1 MNERIAIIGMAGMF
15 PMASDL
21 DSYWRNIVER
31 KDCITDVPPDRW
43 PVSDYL
49 SDDDRRDHLYVAKGG
64 FLPAITFD
72 PLQYGIAPNSLP
84 AIDTSQLLTLVTAG
98 QALNDAGYGTD
109 REFDR
114 QRVSVIYGVTG
125 AQELVIPLGARLGH
139 PYWRQALH
147 RAGVSDQQ
155 AEQVVDQIADSYAE
169 WHEQSFP
176 GLLGNVVAGRIAN
189 RFNFGGSNC
198 VVDAAC
204 ASSLSALHLACLE
217 LRAGLCDMVVTGGV
231 DTFNDP
237 FMYMCF
243 SKIKALAN
251 DGRAKPYDRQAD
263 GTSLGEGVGCL
274 ILKRYQEA
282 RDAGDQIYATII
294 NIGTSSDGRGHA
306 VYEPSVEGQMKA
318 LRNTYQDID
327 PTTITLLEGHGTGT
341 KVGDHVELQALHKVY
356 SKVDRYKWCALG
368 SVKSQIGH
376 TKAAAGIA
384 GIIKCVLAL
393 QHRTIPPT
401 INCNSP
407 HPLLLSPESPFYL
420 ATDSQ
425 PWPTAGYP
433 RRAAVSS
440 FGFGGS
446 NFHCLLEEGDD
457 YRPTTTTE
465 VNSYSNG
472 FSVTIDGANY
482 RQQTNKTVAL
492 SSSTADNAA
501 GQRGYQQGT
510 ASMTSNGD
518 LLAAWSRMQE
528 QTAQLHAK
536 FLDGQ
541 QQSLQTLNDLLAN
554 EGSSSDQP
562 TAQTDSKEDNDKEL
576 PLSPPS
582 PPVAS
587 NGNPPVASNGKE
599 LTNGLLA
606 TDTND
611 LQQTVLAVVA
621 DKTGYPTEA
630 INLDMKIEE
639 DLGID
644 SIKRVEIL
652 SALKERYPNLPTNDE
667 QLIVAN
673 SLREIVELSQQKKK

>member
-1 MNERIAIIGMAGMF
+1 MNGERIAIVGMAGMF
-15 PMASDL
+15 PMAGDL
-21 DSYWRNIVER
+21 GRYWQNVVEGR
-31 KDCITDVPPDRW
+31 DCITDVPPSRW
-43 PVSDYL
+43 SVGDYL
-49 SDDDRRDHLYVAKGG
+49 SNDDRRDHLYVAKGG
-64 FLPAITFD
+64 FLPTLTFD

-84 AIDTSQLLTLVTAG
+84 AIDTSQLLTLVTAN
-98 QALNDAGYGTD
+98 QALNDAGYGAERD
-109 REFDR
+109 FDR

-139 PYWRQALH
+139 PYWRKALH
-147 RAGVSDQQ
+147 RAGVSGPQ
-155 AEQVVDQIADSYAE
+155 AEQVIDQIADSYAE

-243 SKIKALAN
+243 SKIKALAS

-282 RDAGDQIYATII
+282 RDAGDHIYATIV

-306 VYEPSVEGQMKA
+306 VYEPSVDGQVKA
-318 LRNTYQDID
+318 LLNTYQDID

-341 KVGDHVELQALHKVY
+341 KVGDHVELQALHKVF
-356 SKVDRYKWCALG
+356 SNNNRHKWCALG

-384 GIIKCVLAL
+384 GVIKCVMAL

-420 ATDSQ
+420 ANDSR
-425 PWPTAGYP
+425 PWPTTGYP

-446 NFHCLLEEGDD
+446 NFHCLLEEGDN
-457 YRPTTTTE
+457 YRSTTTTA
-465 VNSYSNG
+465 VNSPSNG
-472 FSVTIDGANY
+472 FSVTLDGANY
-482 RQQTNKTVAL
+482 RDENNKTVAL
-492 SSSTADNAA
+492 SGTTADNAA
-501 GQRGYQQGT
+501 GQRRYQQGT
-510 ASMTSNGD
+510 PSMNINGD
-518 LLAAWSRMQE
+518 LIAAWSRMQE
-528 QTAQLHAK
+528 HTAELHAK

-541 QQSLQTLNDLLAN
+541 QQSLQTLNALLGNSTPSPEAPVTQRDAN
-554 EGSSSDQP
+554 VDHPQP
-562 TAQTDSKEDNDKEL
+562 TTNGQDS
-576 PLSPPS
+576 
-582 PPVAS
+582 
-587 NGNPPVASNGKE
+587 
-599 LTNGLLA
+599 LTNGLLVA
-606 TDTND
+606 DDN
-611 LQQTVLAVVA
+611 LQQTVLAIVA
-621 DKTGYPTEA
+621 DKTGYPSDA

-652 SALKERYPNLPTNDE
+652 SALKERYPDLQTNDE

-673 SLREIVELSQQKKK
+673 SLREIVELSQEKKK

>member
-1 MNERIAIIGMAGMF
+1 MNEERIAIIGMAGMF
-15 PMASDL
+15 PMAGNL
-21 DSYWRNIVER
+21 DSYWRNVVEGR
-31 KDCITDVPPDRW
+31 DCITDVPKNRW
-43 PVSDYL
+43 PVGDYL
-49 SDDDRRDHLYVAKGG
+49 SNDDRRDHLYVAKGG
-64 FLPAITFD
+64 FLPAVTFD
-72 PLQYGIAPNSLP
+72 PLQFGIAPNSLA
-84 AIDTSQLLTLVTAG
+84 AIDTSQLLTLVTAD
-98 QALNDAGYGTD
+98 QALNDAGYGTE
-109 REFDR
+109 REFNR

-139 PYWRQALH
+139 PYWRKALH
-147 RAGVSDQQ
+147 KAGVNSQQ
-155 AEQVVDQIADSYAE
+155 AEEVIDQIADSYAE

-217 LRAGLCDMVVTGGV
+217 LRTGLCDMVVTGGV

-243 SKIKALAN
+243 SKIKALAS

-282 RDAGDQIYATII
+282 RAAGDHVYATII

-306 VYEPSVEGQMKA
+306 VYEPSVDGQVRA
-318 LRNTYQDID
+318 LHNTYQDID

-341 KVGDHVELQALHKVY
+341 KVGDHIELQALHKVF
-356 SKVDRYKWCALG
+356 SQTDRHKWCALG

-384 GIIKCVLAL
+384 GVIKCVMAL

-420 ATDSQ
+420 ANDNR
-425 PWPTAGYP
+425 PWPTDNYP

-457 YRPTTTTE
+457 YRPAVTTNTSSR
-465 VNSYSNG
+465 NNG
-472 FSVTIDGANY
+472 FSVTLDGANY
-482 RQQTNKTVAL
+482 RHETNKTVAL
-492 SSSTADNAA
+492 SKTTADNAA
-501 GQRGYQQGT
+501 GQRRYQQGT
-510 ASMTSNGD
+510 PSMTSNGD
-518 LLAAWSRMQE
+518 LIAAWSRMQE
-528 QTAQLHAK
+528 HTAELHAK

-541 QQSLQTLNDLLAN
+541 QQSLQTLSSLLAN
-554 EGSSSDQP
+554 PVPPPDAPQQQTNSDQP
-562 TAQTDSKEDNDKEL
+562 Q
-576 PLSPPS
+576 LSPP
-582 PPVAS
+582 PPPAT
-587 NGNPPVASNGKE
+587 NGQDT
-599 LTNGLLA
+599 LTNGLLVA
-606 TDTND
+606 DDD
-611 LQQTVLAVVA
+611 LQQTVLAIVA
-621 DKTGYPTEA
+621 DKTGYPAEA

-652 SALKERYPNLPTNDE
+652 SAIKERYPDLQTNDE

-673 SLREIVELSQQKKK
+673 SLREIVEISQEKKK

>member
-1 MNERIAIIGMAGMF
+1 MNEQIAIIGMAGMF
-15 PMASDL
+15 PMASDV
-21 DSYWRNIVER
+21 DSYWHNIVER
-31 KDCITDVPPDRW
+31 KDCITDVPPNRW
-43 PVSDYL
+43 PVNDYL
-49 SDDDRRDHLYVAKGG
+49 SDNDLRDHLYVAKGG
-64 FLPAITFD
+64 FLPEITFD
-72 PLQYGIAPNSLP
+72 PLQYGIAPNSLS

-98 QALNDAGYGTD
+98 QALNDAGYGTE

-139 PYWRQALH
+139 PYWRRALH
-147 RAGVSDQQ
+147 HAGVSDRQ
-155 AEQVVDQIADSYAE
+155 AEQVIDQIANSYAE

-217 LRAGLCDMVVTGGV
+217 LRTGLCDMVVTGGV

-243 SKIKALAN
+243 SKIKALAS

-263 GTSLGEGVGCL
+263 GTSLGEAVGCL

-282 RDAGDQIYATII
+282 RDAGDHIYATII

-306 VYEPSVEGQMKA
+306 VYEPSVDGQVQA
-318 LRNTYQDID
+318 LRNTYQNID
-327 PTTITLLEGHGTGT
+327 PATITLLEGHGTGT

-356 SKVDRYKWCALG
+356 CQIDRHKWCALG

-420 ATDSQ
+420 ANDSQ
-425 PWPTAGYP
+425 PWPTADYP

-457 YRPTTTTE
+457 YRPTTTE
-465 VNSYSNG
+465 VNPSTNG
-472 FSVTIDGANY
+472 FSVTINGANY
-482 RQQTNKTVAL
+482 RHQTNKTVAL
-492 SSSTADNAA
+492 SEATADNAA
-501 GQRGYQQGT
+501 GQFGYQQGT
-510 ASMTSNGD
+510 PSMTNNGD
-518 LLAAWSRMQE
+518 LIAAWSRMQE
-528 QTAQLHAK
+528 HTAKLHAK

-541 QQSLQTLNDLLAN
+541 QQSLQTLNDLLGN
-554 EGSSSDQP
+554 GVSSSDQP
-562 TAQTDSKEDNDKEL
+562 TTDSSENEDNNIG
-576 PLSPPS
+576 LSPS
-582 PPVAS
+582 LPP
-587 NGNPPVASNGKE
+587 PPVASNGKE

-606 TDTND
+606 TDSDD